1 MIVVIL
7 RILLSLILS
16 MRVVSIKCLVFSLQ
30 KVLDGVPQYHQ
41 CVSNRKLVFQYFG
54 RNHNLW
60 HRSCLLMEQMVYEN
74 NPTPALRTRPG
85 SEYEF
90 EPQTGNTQQ
99 VQTFPWLYVFY

>member
-1 MIVVIL
+1 
-7 RILLSLILS
+7 
-16 MRVVSIKCLVFSLQ
+16 
-30 KVLDGVPQYHQ
+30 
-41 CVSNRKLVFQYFG
+41 
-54 RNHNLW
+54 
-60 HRSCLLMEQMVYEN
+60 MEQMVYEN